1 MLIKSAIASF
11 QIMTF
16 AHAFKNKIP
25 VYSRKIET
33 ECMYILFSIIIQID
47 IFYLQKVQALER
59 SQQTVVHIPSFVAV
73 DIMYK
78 TGSGWSEFCRQ
89 QLPEETEKSPSSCFS
104 CIIHHAGQE
113 CLRVAASCSWKDHGG
128 RWVMEFRAEGAY
140 FTLGIAGGSLLETIL
155 DQRHYYMVYISK
167 VSIKVSLH

>member
-1 MLIKSAIASF
+1 
-11 QIMTF
+11 MTF